1 MTWRSA
7 GVIGWK
13 TPRRFPRPMMR
24 ADQSLGRPI
33 GRPEFTPRCGIR
45 SVNPGVSVSRS
56 ARHLSH
62 SSLAR
67 SRRVRHTLRIA
78 RRRFVPY
85 GAAVHTT
92 ARAGPG
98 GSTTPRRAGMTRR
111 IDTGRAMSI
120 ETRAGD
126 APGVAPAAHAG
137 CRHDAPRGVVGSA
150 RIALA
155 TLFLSVAATAA
166 EATPGPSFAV
176 YRILGNDMWP
186 LQGYGQMRR
195 NSAYALAH
203 EHPAPPDVPTFWVVN
218 RIVNATERASLVS
231 ELRAGGAELLF
242 VDPPLAAMHC
252 LEYDVDR
259 MLFAQAQNA
268 VRNAAVA
275 HARTLGAD
283 WVLPLDGNQFL
294 PRGFYDTVRRSLAE
308 ADAKERVATFI
319 PMFRARTPPGPES
332 LGSETS
338 FADVTDAHFTEDGE
352 FLVSEPQMGLHVKR
366 ASARGFRFDEGKKYG
381 DRNKAH
387 FVADMCGRG
396 KTGKTVR
403 GHCCEL
409 VDMKMRADRSA
420 EYWGGELRLRSYVAR
435 FERKKSAEEEAAP
448 SEEAIREATR
458 RRANQLVASC
468 GATVRLF
475 NYPARE
481 HASGLEVATDL
492 NARHRMRTV
501 AGRFLQK
508 YVSVY
513 LHHTDPP
520 SAETC
525 AKVTMEAR
533 LVSEDPDHISE
544 ARAAAMGTDAR
555 RAREKL
561 LENVAVRDDPETEKS
576 EDERGGVGHPR
587 AFVSTSTRDVVR
599 SPGGRWN
606 VVVAAA
612 AAASGAH
619 AVVVG
624 CVAVARG
631 ARERRG
637 GRGWFARR

>member
-1 MTWRSA
+1 MR
-7 GVIGWK
+7 IG
-13 TPRRFPRPMMR
+13 
-24 ADQSLGRPI
+24 A
-33 GRPEFTPRCGIR
+33 
-45 SVNPGVSVSRS
+45 
-56 ARHLSH
+56 
-62 SSLAR
+62 SS
-67 SRRVRHTLRIA
+67 I
-78 RRRFVPY
+78 VPSD
-85 GAAVHTT
+85 AAVHTA

-98 GSTTPRRAGMTRR
+98 GSTTPRRAGMARR
-111 IDTGRAMSI
+111 IDAGRAMSI

-126 APGVAPAAHAG
+126 APSVAPAAPAG
-137 CRHDAPRGVVGSA
+137 CRNVAPRGVVGSA

-155 TLFLSVAATAA
+155 TLFLSVSATAA

-176 YRILGNDMWP
+176 YRMLGNDMWP
-186 LQGYGQMRR
+186 LQGCGQMRR

-203 EHPAPPDVPTFWVVN
+203 EPPAPPDVSTFWVVN
-218 RIVNATERASLVS
+218 RIVNATERALLVS
-231 ELRAGGAELLF
+231 ELRAGGANLLF

-252 LEYDVDR
+252 LQYDVDR
-259 MLFAQAQNA
+259 KLFAQAQNA
-268 VRNAAVA
+268 VRNAVVA
-275 HARTLGAD
+275 HADALGVD

-294 PRGFYDTVRRSLAE
+294 PRGFYDTVRRSLVE
-308 ADAKERVATFI
+308 ADAKKRVATFI
-319 PMFRARTPPGPES
+319 PMFRVRTPPDPEA

-338 FADVTDAHFTEDGE
+338 FADVTDNHFTEDGE

-409 VDMKMRADRSA
+409 VDMKMRADRSN
-420 EYWGGELRLRSYVAR
+420 EYWGGELRLRGYVTR
-435 FERKKSAEEEAAP
+435 FELKKSAEDEAEP

-458 RRANQLVASC
+458 SRANQIVASC

-475 NYPARE
+475 NYPAQE

-492 NARHRMRTV
+492 NARHRMRTI
-501 AGRFLQK
+501 AGQFLQK
-508 YVSVY
+508 YVAVY
-513 LHHTDPP
+513 VDHTDPP

-533 LVSEDPDHISE
+533 LTSDDPDPISE
-544 ARAAAMGTDAR
+544 AQAAAMATDMR
-555 RAREKL
+555 RVREEL
-561 LENVAVRDDPETEKS
+561 LEDIAARDEPETEAR
-576 EDERGGVGHPR
+576 EDERGLAGHRR
-587 AFVSTSTRDVVR
+587 AFASTSPRDIVR

-612 AAASGAH
+612 SAALGAH
-619 AVVVG
+619 AMVVG
-624 CVAVARG
+624 FIAVARG

>member
-1 MTWRSA
+1 
-7 GVIGWK
+7 
-13 TPRRFPRPMMR
+13 
-24 ADQSLGRPI
+24 
-33 GRPEFTPRCGIR
+33 
-45 SVNPGVSVSRS
+45 
-56 ARHLSH
+56 
-62 SSLAR
+62 
-67 SRRVRHTLRIA
+67 
-78 RRRFVPY
+78 
-85 GAAVHTT
+85 
-92 ARAGPG
+92 
-98 GSTTPRRAGMTRR
+98 
-111 IDTGRAMSI
+111 
-120 ETRAGD
+120 
-126 APGVAPAAHAG
+126 
-137 CRHDAPRGVVGSA
+137 
-150 RIALA
+150 
-155 TLFLSVAATAA
+155 
-166 EATPGPSFAV
+166 
-176 YRILGNDMWP
+176 MWP

-435 FERKKSAEEEAAP
+435 FER
-448 SEEAIREATR
+448 
-458 RRANQLVASC
+458 
-468 GATVRLF
+468 
-475 NYPARE
+475 
-481 HASGLEVATDL
+481 
-492 NARHRMRTV
+492 
-501 AGRFLQK
+501 
-508 YVSVY
+508 
-513 LHHTDPP
+513 
-520 SAETC
+520 
-525 AKVTMEAR
+525 
-533 LVSEDPDHISE
+533 
-544 ARAAAMGTDAR
+544 
-555 RAREKL
+555 
-561 LENVAVRDDPETEKS
+561 
-576 EDERGGVGHPR
+576 
-587 AFVSTSTRDVVR
+587 
-599 SPGGRWN
+599 
-606 VVVAAA
+606 
-612 AAASGAH
+612 
-619 AVVVG
+619 
-624 CVAVARG
+624 
-631 ARERRG
+631 
-637 GRGWFARR
+637 